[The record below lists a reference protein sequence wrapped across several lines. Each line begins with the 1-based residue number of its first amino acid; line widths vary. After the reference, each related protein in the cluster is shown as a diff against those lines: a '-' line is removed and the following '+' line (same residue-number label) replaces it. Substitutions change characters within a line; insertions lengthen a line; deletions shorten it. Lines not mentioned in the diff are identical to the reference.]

1 MTRRLLPQLILSTSL
16 FFATQV
22 AFAAPQVE
30 FVTTEGK
37 IVLELNAEK
46 APKSAENFMRYAK
59 EGFYNGT
66 VFHRVIPNFMI
77 QGGGFDTQL
86 EQKTTRAPIPNEAAN
101 GLQNQRGTI
110 AMARTNDP
118 HSATAQF
125 FINHK
130 NNVMLD
136 YPSRDGWGYA
146 VFGKVTQGM
155 EVVDKIAAAA
165 TGNIKGM
172 QNVPFKN
179 IVIQSVNIISEK

>member
-1 MTRRLLPQLILSTSL
+1 MLRTLITGLCFCAVSQW
-16 FFATQV
+16 AI
-22 AFAAPQVE
+22 AAPQVE
-30 FVTTEGK
+30 FVTTEGR
-37 IVLELNAEK
+37 IVLELNTEK
-46 APKSAENFMRYAK
+46 APKSVENFMRYAK
-59 EGFYNGT
+59 DGFYNGT

-86 EQKTTRAPIPNEAAN
+86 EQKTTRAPIQNEAAN

-110 AMARTNDP
+110 AMARTNQP

-130 NNVMLD
+130 NNAALD
-136 YPSRDGWGYA
+136 YPGHDGWGYT
-146 VFGKVTQGM
+146 VFGKVVQGM
-155 EVVDKIAAAA
+155 EVVDKIAAAS

-179 IVIQSVNIISEK
+179 IVIQTTTILSEK